1 MRKAISILLVFVM
14 CLSLLPANAIAKD
27 SSRTEQPLS
36 TELNKGSEI
45 PGTAYHVISKKN
57 YSIAPDISESVIIT
71 NNDAGNSQTVA
82 NVMQVNPNEGRAK
95 IVAGYGNRNPKEL
108 GWTLKT
114 TTEQAHVY
122 ERETGLNVVGG
133 VNASWFNINTG
144 EPSGYLVMNGVVH
157 HDNSSRAFLA
167 AFDDGSVNVFREGTT
182 LAQAE
187 ASQSEKQGKAVQIVE
202 AVDALVAMVW
212 DGKVVAS
219 QSGNG
224 GYYPRTS
231 VGVKAD
237 GTVVL
242 FQADGTMAPRSVG
255 YTAEEE
261 ARMMVA
267 LGCVAAIQLDEGGS
281 STYLSQREG
290 ESDLT
295 MRNTP
300 AGGSERVVSGTIL
313 VVSTVAASGEF
324 DHAAVTPDGEYYT
337 PASTVELS
345 ASAMDFSGA
354 PAKALPADA
363 VFTVSDTAMGT
374 VSETTVNGSG
384 ASAVFTSSGKTGDVT
399 IDLVSGGKAVGSTTL
414 HVQEPDALSFASSEV
429 NLNYNDVSELGFR
442 ATYQSEQVHLKD
454 GDISWAISDPDAG
467 SFANNCFTVTS
478 NVKYSGSPTVTAT
491 RGDLS
496 ASVTVNIGME
506 PTMVLDGGD
515 EDGKDYSHIGET
527 VSAGAI
533 SGDTIVRTVSY
544 GKGAVVKGSVV
555 SDTDEE
561 FADIVRFGHNAIKL
575 EYDWTNITAT
585 DGVCIGLDNIYLE
598 GTPTALGVWVYIPEG
613 VPVPWMRCQISTSTN
628 GGATWTKAYI
638 NFSEGKNQA
647 DTNMK
652 SGWQYLEADM
662 TQYAGAQIRIDKG
675 MLFRAMVTPSGIGWY
690 TTDGVKLDQANLKG
704 YILIDNLCAIYGAN
718 NQDVTAPVVSSIQ
731 LVNDDGTKTEL
742 EDGMTLHSDKLRFFV
757 TYHDSE
763 ETDPYATGV
772 ESAYFYFDG
781 TYRGK
786 YDRDILGSTSG
797 LMHFGNGLHSI
808 TFYLKDGYGN
818 VTRETRYFTVEAE
831 TPDVPNIA
839 LNTLGVPTVG
849 KTWQLALESDDP
861 ASITSL
867 TAAISVTRSYPVA
880 NVTFPEGVTGSWSY
894 DPSKGVVSV
903 EITTI
908 DHAKYTAGA
917 LATVDIPIPT
927 SVTEGSSINVQVTKG
942 SYGCKQTENLDI
954 SDLNQYATGFT
965 TPVANYPIE
974 AMYRITAET
983 AVAGSKATATVTVVR
998 DGAAAA
1004 GVSVYANDVLQGQT
1018 DENGQI
1024 DISGLTANEGSVNL
1038 RAEDAEGNCSYQIT
1052 LFSYNAVGDET
1063 GAPYNIIY
1071 ALSPAADGKTIT
1083 WMSDPRHSAA
1093 AAVAELST
1101 NADLS
1106 GAEQIDGTSRLISYS
1121 GSKQIN
1127 RVNGVTLSGLTAGAT
1142 YYYRVGDGTVWSAIR
1157 SFTVPAAGKQT
1168 RFFLL
1173 ADIQEEAALEG
1184 MGRIAD
1190 HLAGQY
1196 PFGVQLG
1203 DAVDNVRYYNQWDDA
1218 LKLFTLDGIRDTD
1231 VIHVIGNHEADDS
1244 GNGAIAVKS
1253 VFGVPADWYS
1263 VERGDVYIAVLNH
1276 TSDKDTLQQFAQWL
1290 IEDAAKTNCTWKV
1303 LVTHVPAYYTNPTGG
1318 GEIYQQYLPAA
1329 CDAAGIDFYFSGND
1343 HSYART
1349 APLTAGQVEEKGTVY
1364 YICGSTGGKSYSIVD
1379 NKDFHFEK
1387 ATLDFESIYV
1397 DVTADRFQATVTA
1410 YNVAEDG
1417 SKTVLDQYS
1426 KRKTPLCENDEHT
1439 YDYDSETDMLS
1450 CEVCGYETGA
1460 KESAYPGWAKDT
1472 KTGKNRYF
1480 IGGSPVTG
1488 ALVLPDGTYSFDQDA
1503 LAYQGTYELNGE
1515 QCEFD
1520 SGRFVRCTTADVVDA
1535 GLCGQTVYYVFYRD
1549 GRFAVGGSGAMN
1561 DYEFRGVTPIRK
1573 HNGQIKQIIIG
1584 KDITYIGKFNFNWCS
1599 KLQSVTFEEETKLE
1613 RIGWGAFGYSS
1624 LPSITIPDSVTQ
1636 IDGYAFYYCSKLTDV
1651 TINEASKLAV
1661 LGEYVFKADTRI
1673 TSLYIPDG
1681 VVKIGT
1687 DIFRDAHD
1695 TVTLSVAANSYA
1707 QSYAEKYGLAYVAR
1721 PVPTVIIASGSC
1733 GDNAAWELDNEGTLK
1748 ITGSGPMADN
1758 STNHTPWEAYKHQI
1772 RHVVIGRD
1780 ITAIG
1785 KFNFFWCSKLET
1797 VTFEEGTKLERIGWG
1812 AFGYSSL
1819 PAITIPD
1826 SVTRIDGYAFYYCSK
1841 LTGVAISENSK
1852 LESLGEYAF
1861 KADTKMTSLYIP
1873 DGVTKIGSAI
1883 FKDVTGVTL
1892 SVAENS
1898 YAQAYAE
1905 KYGIAY
1911 ETRKAKLTV
1920 VASGTCGENAAWTLD
1935 SEGVL
1940 NITGDGPMADNNT
1953 NQAPW
1958 EAYKYQI
1965 KQIVIGK
1972 DITYIGKFNFFRCSR
1987 LETVTFEEGSKLERI
2002 GWGAFGY
2009 SSLPAITIP
2018 DSVTQIDG
2026 YAFYYCSK
2034 LSNVEI
2040 SENSKLTRMGEYVF
2054 KADTSLTSLYIPDCT
2069 VQIGAGLFQDAI
2081 ANVTLYVAEN
2091 SYAQSYAKKYG
2102 IAYETRKAKLTVVA
2116 SGTCGENAAWTL
2128 DSEGVLNITG
2138 DGPMADNNTNQAPWE
2153 AYKYQIKQIVIG
2165 KGITYI
2171 GKFNFFWCNKL
2182 ETVTFE
2188 EGSQLERI
2196 GWGAFGYSSLPQ
2208 IAIPDSVTRLEG
2220 YAFYYCSNLSN
2231 VEISE
2236 SSCLTSLGECVFK
2249 ADTKLTSLYI
2259 PDGMNNIGWGIFEN
2273 AIANV
2278 TLSVAESSYA
2288 QTYAEKYGIAY
2299 VTRTARPAVVASG
2312 FCGEDAAWVLTS
2324 DGVLKITGSG
2334 PMADNETNHAPWEA
2348 CKYLIK
2354 QVMIGKDITYIG
2366 KFNFFWCNRL
2376 ETVTFED
2383 GSQLERIGW
2392 GAFGYSSLKT
2402 IAIPDS
2408 VTRLDGYAFYY
2419 CTKLNEVAISEG
2431 SNLESIGEYA
2441 FKGDTALLSLYIPN
2455 TVTEIED
2462 RILQDALNI
2471 VLSVA
2476 ANSYAQAYAEK
2487 LGYTYT
2493 VRGTT
2498 DAAQLETMV
2507 TELSIIPVDDELEEF
2522 QVLFLSELDDSN
2534 S

>member
-1 MRKAISILLVFVM
+1 MMCSVTKRITALFLCVMLL
-14 CLSLLPANAIAKD
+14 
-27 SSRTEQPLS
+27 LS
-36 TELNKGSEI
+36 TLPTAAFAIKGTDTNPQSTDAITSTVSNNLSKGSNI
-45 PGTAYHVISKKN
+45 DGTSYRVTSVKN

-122 ERETGLNVVGG
+122 EKETGLNVVGG

-212 DGKVVAS
+212 DGKVVVS
-219 QSGNG
+219 QSGNS

-231 VGVKAD
+231 VGIKAD

-337 PASTVELS
+337 PASTVELT

-363 VFTVSDTAMGT
+363 VFTVSDAAMGT
-374 VSETTVNGSG
+374 VSETAVSGSS

-399 IDLVSGGKAVGSTTL
+399 IDLVSGGKAVGSAVL

-429 NLNYNDVSELGFR
+429 NLNYNDVSDLGFR

-467 SFANNCFTVTS
+467 SFANNRFTVTS

-491 RGDLS
+491 RGELS

-506 PTMVLDGGD
+506 PTMILDGGD
-515 EDGKDYSHIGET
+515 EDPWDYSTIGTT
-527 VSAGAI
+527 VHNFNGMAANAVA
-533 SGDTIVRTVSY
+533 TYSY
-544 GKGAVVKGSVV
+544 DNGGIVKGSVI

-561 FADIVRFGHNAIKL
+561 YADIVRFGHKAIKL
-575 EYDWTNITAT
+575 EYDWTSITKT
-585 DGVCIGLDNIYLE
+585 DGACLGLGDNLAID
-598 GTPTALGVWVYIPEG
+598 GTPTAIGVWVYIPEG
-613 VPVPWMRCQISTSTN
+613 VPVPWLRAQIATSTN
-628 GGATWTKAYI
+628 GGEKWTNAYI
-638 NFSEGKNQA
+638 NFSGTDAKDEKG
-647 DTNMK
+647 NMLRP
-652 SGWQYLEADM
+652 GWQYLEADL
-662 TQYAGAQIRIDKG
+662 TQYAGALMRVNSG
-675 MLFRAMVTPSGIGWY
+675 MLFRAMVTTGGIGWY
-690 TTDGVKLDQANLKG
+690 TTDGVKLDKGDLKG
-704 YILIDNLCAIYGAN
+704 YILLDNLCVVYGAN

-831 TPDVPNIA
+831 KPDVPNIA

-1004 GVSVYANDVLQGQT
+1004 GVNVYANDVLQGQT
-1018 DENGQI
+1018 DENGRI
-1024 DISGLTANEGSVNL
+1024 DISGLTASEGSVNL

-1083 WMSDPRHSAA
+1083 WMSDPRRSAA

-1101 NADLS
+1101 SADLS
-1106 GAEQIDGTSRLISYS
+1106 EATQIEGTSRLISYS

-1184 MGRIAD
+1184 MRRIAD

-1218 LKLFTLDGIRDTD
+1218 LKLFTLDDIRDTD

-1244 GNGAIAVKS
+1244 GNGAIAAKS

-1290 IEDAAKTNCTWKV
+1290 IEDAAKTSCTWKV

-1417 SKTVLDQYS
+1417 SKTVLDRYS

-1472 KTGKNRYF
+1472 KTGRMRYF
-1480 IGGSPVTG
+1480 AGGNSVTG
-1488 ALVLPDGTYSFDQDA
+1488 VLVLTEGTYSFDQDG
-1503 LAYQGTYELNGE
+1503 LTYQGEYVICGETCQFENG
-1515 QCEFD
+1515 Q
-1520 SGRFVRCTTADVVDA
+1520 FVRCTTADLIDA
-1535 GLCGQTVYYVFYRD
+1535 GLCGQTANYVLYRD
-1549 GRFAVGGSGAMN
+1549 GKLIVGGYGNMVDN
-1561 DYEFRGVTPIRK
+1561 TPKRAPWEASK
-1573 HNGQIKQIIIG
+1573 KFIKQLFIG
-1584 KDITYIGKFNFNWCS
+1584 KDITAIGKFNFFWCDR
-1599 KLQSVTFEEETKLE
+1599 LESVHFEDDTKLA
-1613 RIGWGAFGYSS
+1613 RIGWGSFGYSS
-1624 LPSITIPDSVTQ
+1624 LPTISVPDTVTQ
-1636 IDGYAFYYCSKLTDV
+1636 IDGYAFYYCSKLTSITV
-1651 TINEASKLAV
+1651 NEASQLVRIGGYA
-1661 LGEYVFKADTRI
+1661 FKADTKLA
-1673 TSLYIPDG
+1673 SLYIPDNTTH
-1681 VVKIGT
+1681 IGP
-1687 DIFRDAHD
+1687 DIFQDARNN
-1695 TVTLSVAANSYA
+1695 VTLSVAANSYA

-1733 GDNAAWELDNEGTLK
+1733 GDNAAWELDNEGALK

-1797 VTFEEGTKLERIGWG
+1797 VTFEEGSQLDRIGWG

-1841 LTGVAISENSK
+1841 LTDVAISENSK

-1861 KADTKMTSLYIP
+1861 KADTEMTSLYIP
-1873 DGVTKIGSAI
+1873 DGVTKIGTAI
-1883 FKDVTGVTL
+1883 FKDVSGVTL

-1911 ETRKAKLTV
+1911 TARPVPAAII
-1920 VASGTCGENAAWTLD
+1920 ASGSCGDNAAWELD
-1935 SEGVL
+1935 NEG
-1940 NITGDGPMADNNT
+1940 T
-1953 NQAPW
+1953 
-1958 EAYKYQI
+1958 
-1965 KQIVIGK
+1965 
-1972 DITYIGKFNFFRCSR
+1972 
-1987 LETVTFEEGSKLERI
+1987 
-2002 GWGAFGY
+2002 
-2009 SSLPAITIP
+2009 
-2018 DSVTQIDG
+2018 
-2026 YAFYYCSK
+2026 
-2034 LSNVEI
+2034 
-2040 SENSKLTRMGEYVF
+2040 
-2054 KADTSLTSLYIPDCT
+2054 
-2069 VQIGAGLFQDAI
+2069 
-2081 ANVTLYVAEN
+2081 
-2091 SYAQSYAKKYG
+2091 
-2102 IAYETRKAKLTVVA
+2102 
-2116 SGTCGENAAWTL
+2116 
-2128 DSEGVLNITG
+2128 
-2138 DGPMADNNTNQAPWE
+2138 
-2153 AYKYQIKQIVIG
+2153 
-2165 KGITYI
+2165 
-2171 GKFNFFWCNKL
+2171 
-2182 ETVTFE
+2182 
-2188 EGSQLERI
+2188 
-2196 GWGAFGYSSLPQ
+2196 
-2208 IAIPDSVTRLEG
+2208 
-2220 YAFYYCSNLSN
+2220 
-2231 VEISE
+2231 
-2236 SSCLTSLGECVFK
+2236 
-2249 ADTKLTSLYI
+2249 
-2259 PDGMNNIGWGIFEN
+2259 
-2273 AIANV
+2273 
-2278 TLSVAESSYA
+2278 
-2288 QTYAEKYGIAY
+2288 
-2299 VTRTARPAVVASG
+2299 
-2312 FCGEDAAWVLTS
+2312 
-2324 DGVLKITGSG
+2324 LKITGSG
-2334 PMADNETNHAPWEA
+2334 PMADNGTNHSPWEA
-2348 CKYLIK
+2348 YKHQIR
-2354 QVMIGKDITYIG
+2354 QVIIGKDITAIG
-2366 KFNFFWCNRL
+2366 RFNFFWCSRI
-2376 ETVTFED
+2376 ESVSFEA

-2408 VTRLDGYAFYY
+2408 VNRIDGYAFYYCSKLSDVTIGENSRLASMGEYVFKADTSLHSLYIPDSTVQIGANIFLDAVANVTLSVGENSYAQAYAEKFGIAYVARPVPVRIVASGSCGENALWELDSEGTLKISGSGPMADNETNHAPWEACKQQIKQVVIGKDITYIGKFNFFWCSKLETVTFEADSKLERIGWGAFGYSSLETITIPDSVTRLDGYAFYY
-2419 CTKLNEVAISEG
+2419 CAKLTDVEISEK
-2431 SNLESIGEYA
+2431 SSLTSMGEYV
-2441 FKGDTALLSLYIPN
+2441 FKADTRMSSLYIPDG
-2455 TVTEIED
+2455 VTAMGKNIF
-2462 RILQDALNI
+2462 LDAAE
-2471 VLSVA
+2471 VTLSVA
-2476 ANSYAQAYAEK
+2476 AGSYAQAYAEMY
-2487 LGYTYT
+2487 GIAYTL
-2493 VRGTT
+2493 RGEA
-2498 DAAQLETMV
+2498 DAQAIAEFSGEIDMSPI
-2507 TELSIIPVDDELEEF
+2507 EDELAVFEEA
-2522 QVLFLSELDDSN
+2522 FLEQN
-2534 S
+2534 ER

>member
-1 MRKAISILLVFVM
+1 MRCSVTKRITALFLCVMLL
-14 CLSLLPANAIAKD
+14 
-27 SSRTEQPLS
+27 LS
-36 TELNKGSEI
+36 TLPTAAFAIKGTDTNPQSTDAITSTVSNNLSKGSNI
-45 PGTAYHVISKKN
+45 DGTSYRVTSVKN

-122 ERETGLNVVGG
+122 EREPGLNVVGG

-212 DGKVVAS
+212 DGKVVVS
-219 QSGNG
+219 QSGNS

-337 PASTVELS
+337 PNSTVELT

-363 VFTVSDTAMGT
+363 VFTVSDAAMGT

-399 IDLVSGGKAVGSTTL
+399 IDLISGGKTVGSTIL

-429 NLNYNDVSELGFR
+429 NLNYNDVSDLGFR

-454 GDISWAISDPDAG
+454 GDINWAISDPDAG
-467 SFANNCFTVTS
+467 SFANNRFAVTS

-496 ASVTVNIGME
+496 ATVTVNIGME
-506 PTMVLDGGD
+506 PTMILDGGD
-515 EDGKDYSHIGET
+515 EDPWDYSTIGTT
-527 VSAGAI
+527 VESFGGMASNAVATYHYAGR
-533 SGDTIVRTVSY
+533 G
-544 GKGAVVKGSVV
+544 GVVKGSIV
-555 SDTDEE
+555 SDTAEE
-561 FADIVRFGHNAIKL
+561 YADIVRFGHKAIKL
-575 EYDWTNITAT
+575 EYDWTGLTGT
-585 DGVCIGLDNIYLE
+585 DGACLGLGDNLAID

-613 VPVPWMRCQISTSTN
+613 VPVPWLRAQIATSTN
-628 GGATWTKAYI
+628 NGQSWTNAYV
-638 NFSEGKNQA
+638 NFSNGSAGSGEGLK
-647 DTNMK
+647 T
-652 SGWQYLEADM
+652 GWQYLEADL
-662 TQYAGAQIRIDKG
+662 TQYAGALIRANSG
-675 MLFRAMVTPSGIGWY
+675 MLFRAMVTTGGIGWY
-690 TTDGVKLDQANLKG
+690 TTDGVKLDKGDLKG
-704 YILIDNLCAIYGAN
+704 YILLDNFCVVYGAN
-718 NQDVTAPVVSSIQ
+718 NQDVTAPVVTSIQ

-786 YDRDILGSTSG
+786 YDCDILGSTSG

-831 TPDVPNIA
+831 KPDVPNIA
-839 LNTLGVPTVG
+839 LNTLGIPTVG

-867 TAAISVTRSYPVA
+867 TATISVTRSYPVTNA
-880 NVTFPEGVTGSWSY
+880 TFPEGVTGSWSY
-894 DPSKGVVSV
+894 DPSKGVISV

-942 SYGCKQTENLDI
+942 SYGCKQTEGLDI

-1018 DENGQI
+1018 DENGRI
-1024 DISGLTANEGSVNL
+1024 DISGLTASEGSVNL

-1101 NADLS
+1101 SADLS
-1106 GAEQIDGTSRLISYS
+1106 EATQIEGTSRLISYS

-1142 YYYRVGDGTVWSAIR
+1142 YYYRVGDGTVWSEIR

-1184 MGRIAD
+1184 MVRIAD

-1231 VIHVIGNHEADDS
+1231 VLHVIGNHEADDS
-1244 GNGAIAVKS
+1244 GNGAIAAKS

-1290 IEDAAKTNCTWKV
+1290 IEDAAKTSCTWKV

-1318 GEIYQQYLPAA
+1318 GEIYQQYLPVA

-1349 APLTAGQVEEKGTVY
+1349 APLTAGQVDEKGTVY

-1439 YDYDSETDMLS
+1439 YDYDSDTDILS

-1472 KTGKNRYF
+1472 KTGRMRYF
-1480 IGGSPVTG
+1480 AGGNSVTG
-1488 ALVLPDGTYSFDQDA
+1488 VLVLTEGTYSFDQDG
-1503 LAYQGTYELNGE
+1503 LTYQGEYVICGETCQFENG
-1515 QCEFD
+1515 Q
-1520 SGRFVRCTTADVVDA
+1520 FVRCTTADLIDA
-1535 GLCGQTVYYVFYRD
+1535 GLCGETANYVLYRD
-1549 GRFAVGGSGAMN
+1549 GKLVVGGYGDMVDN
-1561 DYEFRGVTPIRK
+1561 TPKRAPWEASK
-1573 HNGQIKQIIIG
+1573 KFIKQLFIG
-1584 KDITYIGKFNFNWCS
+1584 KDITAIGKFNFFWCDR
-1599 KLQSVTFEEETKLE
+1599 LESVHFEDDTKLA
-1613 RIGWGAFGYSS
+1613 RIGWGSFGYSS
-1624 LPSITIPDSVTQ
+1624 LPTISVPDTVTQ
-1636 IDGYAFYYCSKLTDV
+1636 IDGYAFYYCSKLTSITV
-1651 TINEASKLAV
+1651 NEASQLVRIGGYA
-1661 LGEYVFKADTRI
+1661 FKADTKLA
-1673 TSLYIPDG
+1673 SLYIPDNTTH
-1681 VVKIGT
+1681 IGP
-1687 DIFRDAHD
+1687 DIFQDARNN
-1695 TVTLSVAANSYA
+1695 VTLSVAANSYA

-1721 PVPTVIIASGSC
+1721 PVPAVIIASGSC

-1758 STNHTPWEAYKHQI
+1758 NTNHAPWEAYKHQI
-1772 RHVVIGRD
+1772 KQVVIGKD

-1785 KFNFFWCSKLET
+1785 KFNFFWCSRIES
-1797 VTFEEGTKLERIGWG
+1797 VSFEEGSQLERIGWG

-1841 LTGVAISENSK
+1841 LTDVAISENSK
-1852 LESLGEYAF
+1852 LASLGEYAF
-1861 KADTKMTSLYIP
+1861 KADGKMTYLYIP
-1873 DGVTKIGSAI
+1873 DGVTKIGTAI
-1883 FKDVTGVTL
+1883 FKDVSGVTL

-1911 ETRKAKLTV
+1911 TARPVPAAII
-1920 VASGTCGENAAWTLD
+1920 ASGSCGNNAAWELD
-1935 SEGVL
+1935 NEG
-1940 NITGDGPMADNNT
+1940 T
-1953 NQAPW
+1953 
-1958 EAYKYQI
+1958 
-1965 KQIVIGK
+1965 
-1972 DITYIGKFNFFRCSR
+1972 
-1987 LETVTFEEGSKLERI
+1987 
-2002 GWGAFGY
+2002 
-2009 SSLPAITIP
+2009 
-2018 DSVTQIDG
+2018 
-2026 YAFYYCSK
+2026 
-2034 LSNVEI
+2034 
-2040 SENSKLTRMGEYVF
+2040 
-2054 KADTSLTSLYIPDCT
+2054 
-2069 VQIGAGLFQDAI
+2069 
-2081 ANVTLYVAEN
+2081 
-2091 SYAQSYAKKYG
+2091 
-2102 IAYETRKAKLTVVA
+2102 
-2116 SGTCGENAAWTL
+2116 
-2128 DSEGVLNITG
+2128 
-2138 DGPMADNNTNQAPWE
+2138 
-2153 AYKYQIKQIVIG
+2153 
-2165 KGITYI
+2165 
-2171 GKFNFFWCNKL
+2171 
-2182 ETVTFE
+2182 
-2188 EGSQLERI
+2188 
-2196 GWGAFGYSSLPQ
+2196 
-2208 IAIPDSVTRLEG
+2208 
-2220 YAFYYCSNLSN
+2220 
-2231 VEISE
+2231 
-2236 SSCLTSLGECVFK
+2236 
-2249 ADTKLTSLYI
+2249 
-2259 PDGMNNIGWGIFEN
+2259 
-2273 AIANV
+2273 
-2278 TLSVAESSYA
+2278 
-2288 QTYAEKYGIAY
+2288 
-2299 VTRTARPAVVASG
+2299 
-2312 FCGEDAAWVLTS
+2312 
-2324 DGVLKITGSG
+2324 LKITGSG
-2334 PMADNETNHAPWEA
+2334 PMADNGTNHSPWEA
-2348 CKYLIK
+2348 YKHQIR
-2354 QVMIGKDITYIG
+2354 QVIIGKDITAIG
-2366 KFNFFWCNRL
+2366 RFNFFWCSRI
-2376 ETVTFED
+2376 ESVSFEA

-2408 VTRLDGYAFYY
+2408 VTRIDGYAFYY
-2419 CTKLNEVAISEG
+2419 CSKLSDVT
-2431 SNLESIGEYA
+2431 IGENSRLASMGEYV
-2441 FKGDTALLSLYIPN
+2441 FKADTSLHSLYIPDS
-2455 TVTEIED
+2455 TVQIGAN
-2462 RILQDALNI
+2462 IFLDAVAN
-2471 VLSVA
+2471 VTLSVGE
-2476 ANSYAQAYAEK
+2476 NSYAQAYAEK
-2487 LGYTYT
+2487 FGIAYVARPVPVRIVASGSCGENALWELDSEGTLKISGSGPMADNETNHAPWEACKQQIKQVVIGKDITYIGKFNFFWCSKLETVTFEADSKLERIGWGAFGYSSLETITIPDSVTRLDGYAFYYCAKLT
-2493 VRGTT
+2493 DVEISEKSSLTSMGEYVFKADTRMSSLYIPDGVTAMGKNIFL
-2498 DAAQLETMV
+2498 DAAEV
-2507 TELSIIPVDDELEEF
+2507 TLSVAAGSYAQAYAEIYGIAYTLRGEADAQAIAEFSGEIDMSPIEDELAVFEEA
-2522 QVLFLSELDDSN
+2522 FLEQN
-2534 S
+2534 ER

>member
-187 ASQSEKQGKAVQIVE
+187 ASQSEKQGKTVQIVE

-212 DGKVVAS
+212 DGKVVVS
-219 QSGNG
+219 QSGNS

-337 PASTVELS
+337 PASTVELT

-363 VFTVSDTAMGT
+363 VFTVSDAAMGT
-374 VSETTVNGSG
+374 VSETAVSGSG

-399 IDLVSGGKAVGSTTL
+399 IDLVSGGKAVGSTIL

-454 GDISWAISDPDAG
+454 GDISWTISDPDAG
-467 SFANNCFTVTS
+467 SFANNRFTVTS

-496 ASVTVNIGME
+496 ATVTVNIGME
-506 PTMVLDGGD
+506 PTMILDGGD
-515 EDGKDYSHIGET
+515 EDPWDYSTIGTT
-527 VSAGAI
+527 VLNFNGMAANAVA
-533 SGDTIVRTVSY
+533 TCSY
-544 GKGAVVKGSVV
+544 NKGGIVKGSVV
-555 SDTDEE
+555 SDTAEE
-561 FADIVRFGHNAIKL
+561 YADIVRFGHKAIKL
-575 EYDWTNITAT
+575 EYDWTGLTGT
-585 DGVCIGLDNIYLE
+585 DGACLGLGDNLAID

-613 VPVPWMRCQISTSTN
+613 VPVPWLRAQIATSTN
-628 GGATWTKAYI
+628 NGQSWTNAYV
-638 NFSEGKNQA
+638 NFSNGSAGSGEGLK
-647 DTNMK
+647 T
-652 SGWQYLEADM
+652 GWQYLEADL
-662 TQYAGAQIRIDKG
+662 TQYAGALIRANSG
-675 MLFRAMVTPSGIGWY
+675 MLFRAMVTTGGIGWY
-690 TTDGVKLDQANLKG
+690 TTDGVKLDKGDLKG
-704 YILIDNLCAIYGAN
+704 YILLDNFCVVYGAN

-831 TPDVPNIA
+831 KPDVPNIA

-894 DPSKGVVSV
+894 DSSKGVVSV

-1004 GVSVYANDVLQGQT
+1004 GVNVYANDVLQGQT
-1018 DENGQI
+1018 DENGRI
-1024 DISGLTANEGSVNL
+1024 DISGLTASEGSVNL
-1038 RAEDAEGNCSYQIT
+1038 RAEDVEGNCSYQIT

-1127 RVNGVTLSGLTAGAT
+1127 RVNGVTLSCLTAGAT

-1168 RFFLL
+1168 HFFLL

-1290 IEDAAKTNCTWKV
+1290 IEDAAKTSCTWKV

-1397 DVTADRFQATVTA
+1397 DVTADRFHATVTA

-1797 VTFEEGTKLERIGWG
+1797 VTFEEGSQLDRIGWG

-1841 LTGVAISENSK
+1841 LTDVAISENSK
-1852 LESLGEYAF
+1852 LASLGEYAF
-1861 KADTKMTSLYIP
+1861 KADGKMTYLYIP
-1873 DGVTKIGSAI
+1873 DGVTKIGTAI
-1883 FKDVTGVTL
+1883 FKDVSGVTL

-1911 ETRKAKLTV
+1911 TARPVPAAII
-1920 VASGTCGENAAWTLD
+1920 ASGSCGDNAAWELD
-1935 SEGVL
+1935 NEG
-1940 NITGDGPMADNNT
+1940 T
-1953 NQAPW
+1953 
-1958 EAYKYQI
+1958 
-1965 KQIVIGK
+1965 
-1972 DITYIGKFNFFRCSR
+1972 
-1987 LETVTFEEGSKLERI
+1987 
-2002 GWGAFGY
+2002 
-2009 SSLPAITIP
+2009 
-2018 DSVTQIDG
+2018 
-2026 YAFYYCSK
+2026 
-2034 LSNVEI
+2034 
-2040 SENSKLTRMGEYVF
+2040 
-2054 KADTSLTSLYIPDCT
+2054 
-2069 VQIGAGLFQDAI
+2069 
-2081 ANVTLYVAEN
+2081 
-2091 SYAQSYAKKYG
+2091 
-2102 IAYETRKAKLTVVA
+2102 
-2116 SGTCGENAAWTL
+2116 
-2128 DSEGVLNITG
+2128 
-2138 DGPMADNNTNQAPWE
+2138 
-2153 AYKYQIKQIVIG
+2153 
-2165 KGITYI
+2165 
-2171 GKFNFFWCNKL
+2171 
-2182 ETVTFE
+2182 
-2188 EGSQLERI
+2188 
-2196 GWGAFGYSSLPQ
+2196 
-2208 IAIPDSVTRLEG
+2208 
-2220 YAFYYCSNLSN
+2220 
-2231 VEISE
+2231 
-2236 SSCLTSLGECVFK
+2236 
-2249 ADTKLTSLYI
+2249 
-2259 PDGMNNIGWGIFEN
+2259 
-2273 AIANV
+2273 
-2278 TLSVAESSYA
+2278 
-2288 QTYAEKYGIAY
+2288 
-2299 VTRTARPAVVASG
+2299 
-2312 FCGEDAAWVLTS
+2312 
-2324 DGVLKITGSG
+2324 LKITGSG
-2334 PMADNETNHAPWEA
+2334 PMADNGTNHSPWEA
-2348 CKYLIK
+2348 YKHQIR
-2354 QVMIGKDITYIG
+2354 QVIIGKDITAIG
-2366 KFNFFWCNRL
+2366 RFNFFWCSRI
-2376 ETVTFED
+2376 ESVSFEA

-2408 VTRLDGYAFYY
+2408 VTRIDGYAFYY
-2419 CTKLNEVAISEG
+2419 CSKLSDVT
-2431 SNLESIGEYA
+2431 IGENSRLASMGEYV
-2441 FKGDTALLSLYIPN
+2441 FKADTSLHSLYIPDS
-2455 TVTEIED
+2455 TVQIGAN
-2462 RILQDALNI
+2462 IFLDAVAN
-2471 VLSVA
+2471 VTLSVGE
-2476 ANSYAQAYAEK
+2476 NSYAQAYAEK
-2487 LGYTYT
+2487 FGIAYVARPVPVRIVASGSCGENALWELDSEGTLKISGSGPMADNETNHAPWEACKQQIKQVVIGKDITYIGKFNFFWCSKLETVTFEADSKLERIGWGAFGYSSLETITIPDSVTRLDGYAFYYCAKLT
-2493 VRGTT
+2493 DVEISEKSSLTSMGEYVFKADTRMSSLYIPDGVTAMGKNIFL
-2498 DAAQLETMV
+2498 DAAEV
-2507 TELSIIPVDDELEEF
+2507 TLSVAAGSYAQAYAEMYGIAYTLRGEADAQAIAEFSGEIDMSPIEDELAVFEEA
-2522 QVLFLSELDDSN
+2522 FLEQN
-2534 S
+2534 ER

>member
-212 DGKVVAS
+212 DGKVVVS

-231 VGVKAD
+231 VGIKAD

-337 PASTVELS
+337 PNSTVELS

-363 VFTVSDTAMGT
+363 VFTVSDAAMGT
-374 VSETTVNGSG
+374 VSETAVSGSS

-399 IDLVSGGKAVGSTTL
+399 IDLVSGGKAVGSTIL

-467 SFANNCFTVTS
+467 SFANNRFTVTS

-496 ASVTVNIGME
+496 ATVTVNIGME
-506 PTMVLDGGD
+506 PTMILDGGD
-515 EDGKDYSHIGET
+515 EDPWDYSTIGTT
-527 VSAGAI
+527 VHNFNGMAANAVA
-533 SGDTIVRTVSY
+533 TYSY
-544 GKGAVVKGSVV
+544 DKGGIVKGSVV
-555 SDTDEE
+555 SDTAEE
-561 FADIVRFGHNAIKL
+561 YADIVRFGHKAIKL
-575 EYDWTNITAT
+575 EYDWTGLTGT
-585 DGVCIGLDNIYLE
+585 DGACLGLGDNLAID

-613 VPVPWMRCQISTSTN
+613 VPVPWLRAQIATSTN
-628 GGATWTKAYI
+628 NGQSWTNAYV
-638 NFSEGKNQA
+638 NFSNGSAGSGEGLK
-647 DTNMK
+647 T
-652 SGWQYLEADM
+652 GWQYLEADL
-662 TQYAGAQIRIDKG
+662 TQYAGALIRANSG
-675 MLFRAMVTPSGIGWY
+675 MLFRAMVTTGGIGWY
-690 TTDGVKLDQANLKG
+690 TTDGVKLDKGDLKG
-704 YILIDNLCAIYGAN
+704 YILLDNFCVVYGAN

-757 TYHDSE
+757 TYNDSE

-786 YDRDILGSTSG
+786 YDCDILGSTSG

-831 TPDVPNIA
+831 KPDVPNIV
-839 LNTLGVPTVG
+839 LNAQGVPTVG

-880 NVTFPEGVTGSWSY
+880 NVTFPEGVMGSWSY

-903 EITTI
+903 EITAI
-908 DHAKYTAGA
+908 DHEKYTTGA
-917 LATVDIPIPT
+917 LATIDIPIST
-927 SVTEGSSINVQVTKG
+927 SVTEGSSINVQVPKG

-1004 GVSVYANDVLQGQT
+1004 GVSVYANDILQGQT
-1018 DENGQI
+1018 DENGHI
-1024 DISGLTANEGSVNL
+1024 DISGLTASEGSVNL

-1093 AAVAELST
+1093 AAIAELST

-1106 GAEQIDGTSRLISYS
+1106 GAEQIEGTSRLISYS

-1244 GNGAIAVKS
+1244 GNGAIAARS

-1290 IEDAAKTNCTWKV
+1290 IEDAAKTSCTWKV

-1349 APLTAGQVEEKGTVY
+1349 APLTAGQVDEKGTVY

-1450 CEVCGYETGA
+1450 CEVCGYENGA

-1721 PVPTVIIASGSC
+1721 PVPAVIIASGSC

-1797 VTFEEGTKLERIGWG
+1797 VTFEEGSQLDRIGWG

-1841 LTGVAISENSK
+1841 LTDVAISENSK

-1873 DGVTKIGSAI
+1873 DGVAKIGTAI
-1883 FKDVTGVTL
+1883 FKDVSGVTL

-1911 ETRKAKLTV
+1911 
-1920 VASGTCGENAAWTLD
+1920 
-1935 SEGVL
+1935 
-1940 NITGDGPMADNNT
+1940 
-1953 NQAPW
+1953 
-1958 EAYKYQI
+1958 
-1965 KQIVIGK
+1965 
-1972 DITYIGKFNFFRCSR
+1972 
-1987 LETVTFEEGSKLERI
+1987 
-2002 GWGAFGY
+2002 
-2009 SSLPAITIP
+2009 
-2018 DSVTQIDG
+2018 
-2026 YAFYYCSK
+2026 
-2034 LSNVEI
+2034 
-2040 SENSKLTRMGEYVF
+2040 
-2054 KADTSLTSLYIPDCT
+2054 
-2069 VQIGAGLFQDAI
+2069 
-2081 ANVTLYVAEN
+2081 
-2091 SYAQSYAKKYG
+2091 
-2102 IAYETRKAKLTVVA
+2102 
-2116 SGTCGENAAWTL
+2116 
-2128 DSEGVLNITG
+2128 
-2138 DGPMADNNTNQAPWE
+2138 
-2153 AYKYQIKQIVIG
+2153 
-2165 KGITYI
+2165 
-2171 GKFNFFWCNKL
+2171 
-2182 ETVTFE
+2182 
-2188 EGSQLERI
+2188 
-2196 GWGAFGYSSLPQ
+2196 
-2208 IAIPDSVTRLEG
+2208 
-2220 YAFYYCSNLSN
+2220 
-2231 VEISE
+2231 
-2236 SSCLTSLGECVFK
+2236 
-2249 ADTKLTSLYI
+2249 
-2259 PDGMNNIGWGIFEN
+2259 
-2273 AIANV
+2273 
-2278 TLSVAESSYA
+2278 
-2288 QTYAEKYGIAY
+2288 
-2299 VTRTARPAVVASG
+2299 TARPVPAAIIASG
-2312 FCGEDAAWVLTS
+2312 SCGDNAVWELDNEGT
-2324 DGVLKITGSG
+2324 LKITGSG
-2334 PMADNETNHAPWEA
+2334 PMADNGTNHSPWEA
-2348 CKYLIK
+2348 YKHQIR
-2354 QVMIGKDITYIG
+2354 QVIIGKDITAIG
-2366 KFNFFWCNRL
+2366 RFNFFWCSRI
-2376 ETVTFED
+2376 ESVSFEA

-2408 VTRLDGYAFYY
+2408 VTRIDGYAFYY
-2419 CTKLNEVAISEG
+2419 CSKLSDVT
-2431 SNLESIGEYA
+2431 IGENSRLASMGEYV
-2441 FKGDTALLSLYIPN
+2441 FKADTSLHSLYIPDS
-2455 TVTEIED
+2455 TVQIGAN
-2462 RILQDALNI
+2462 IFLDAVAN
-2471 VLSVA
+2471 VTLSVGE
-2476 ANSYAQAYAEK
+2476 NSYAQAYAEK
-2487 LGYTYT
+2487 FGIAYVARPVPVRIVASGSCGENALWELDSEGTLKISGSGPMADNETNHAPWEACKQQIKQVVIGKDITYIGKFNFFWCSKLETVTFEADSKLERIGWGAFGYSSLETITIPDSVTRLDGYAFYYCAKLT
-2493 VRGTT
+2493 DVEISEKSSLTSMGEYVFKADTRMSRLYIPDGVTAMGKNIFL
-2498 DAAQLETMV
+2498 DAAEV
-2507 TELSIIPVDDELEEF
+2507 TLSVAAGSYAQAYAEMYGIAYTLRGEADAQAIAEFSGEIDMSPIEDELAVFEEA
-2522 QVLFLSELDDSN
+2522 FLEQN
-2534 S
+2534 ER

>member
-1 MRKAISILLVFVM
+1 
-14 CLSLLPANAIAKD
+14 
-27 SSRTEQPLS
+27 
-36 TELNKGSEI
+36 
-45 PGTAYHVISKKN
+45 
-57 YSIAPDISESVIIT
+57 
-71 NNDAGNSQTVA
+71 
-82 NVMQVNPNEGRAK
+82 
-95 IVAGYGNRNPKEL
+95 
-108 GWTLKT
+108 
-114 TTEQAHVY
+114 
-122 ERETGLNVVGG
+122 
-133 VNASWFNINTG
+133 
-144 EPSGYLVMNGVVH
+144 
-157 HDNSSRAFLA
+157 
-167 AFDDGSVNVFREGTT
+167 
-182 LAQAE
+182 
-187 ASQSEKQGKAVQIVE
+187 
-202 AVDALVAMVW
+202 
-212 DGKVVAS
+212 
-219 QSGNG
+219 
-224 GYYPRTS
+224 
-231 VGVKAD
+231 
-237 GTVVL
+237 
-242 FQADGTMAPRSVG
+242 
-255 YTAEEE
+255 
-261 ARMMVA
+261 
-267 LGCVAAIQLDEGGS
+267 
-281 STYLSQREG
+281 
-290 ESDLT
+290 
-295 MRNTP
+295 
-300 AGGSERVVSGTIL
+300 
-313 VVSTVAASGEF
+313 
-324 DHAAVTPDGEYYT
+324 
-337 PASTVELS
+337 
-345 ASAMDFSGA
+345 
-354 PAKALPADA
+354 
-363 VFTVSDTAMGT
+363 
-374 VSETTVNGSG
+374 
-384 ASAVFTSSGKTGDVT
+384 
-399 IDLVSGGKAVGSTTL
+399 
-414 HVQEPDALSFASSEV
+414 
-429 NLNYNDVSELGFR
+429 
-442 ATYQSEQVHLKD
+442 
-454 GDISWAISDPDAG
+454 
-467 SFANNCFTVTS
+467 
-478 NVKYSGSPTVTAT
+478 
-491 RGDLS
+491 
-496 ASVTVNIGME
+496 
-506 PTMVLDGGD
+506 
-515 EDGKDYSHIGET
+515 
-527 VSAGAI
+527 
-533 SGDTIVRTVSY
+533 
-544 GKGAVVKGSVV
+544 
-555 SDTDEE
+555 
-561 FADIVRFGHNAIKL
+561 
-575 EYDWTNITAT
+575 
-585 DGVCIGLDNIYLE
+585 
-598 GTPTALGVWVYIPEG
+598 
-613 VPVPWMRCQISTSTN
+613 
-628 GGATWTKAYI
+628 
-638 NFSEGKNQA
+638 
-647 DTNMK
+647 
-652 SGWQYLEADM
+652 
-662 TQYAGAQIRIDKG
+662 
-675 MLFRAMVTPSGIGWY
+675 MLFRAMVTTSGIGWY
-690 TTDGVKLDQANLKG
+690 TTDGVKLDKGDLKG
-704 YILIDNLCAIYGAN
+704 YILLDNFCVVYGAN
-718 NQDVTAPVVSSIQ
+718 NQDVTAPVVTSIQ

-786 YDRDILGSTSG
+786 YDCDILGSTSG

-831 TPDVPNIA
+831 KPDVPNIA

-917 LATVDIPIPT
+917 LATVGIPIPT

-965 TPVANYPIE
+965 TPVANYPVE

-1004 GVSVYANDVLQGQT
+1004 GVNVYANDVLQGQT
-1018 DENGQI
+1018 DENGRI
-1024 DISGLTANEGSVNL
+1024 DISGLTASEGSVNL

-1364 YICGSTGGKSYSIVD
+1364 YICGSTGGKSYSIV
-1379 NKDFHFEK
+1379 NNPDFHFEK
-1387 ATLDFESIYV
+1387 TTLDFESIYV

-1721 PVPTVIIASGSC
+1721 PVPAVIIASGSC

-1797 VTFEEGTKLERIGWG
+1797 VTFEEGSQLDRIGWG

-1841 LTGVAISENSK
+1841 LTDVAISENSK
-1852 LESLGEYAF
+1852 LASLGEYAF
-1861 KADTKMTSLYIP
+1861 KADGKMTYLYIP
-1873 DGVTKIGSAI
+1873 DGVTKIGTAI
-1883 FKDVTGVTL
+1883 FKDVSGVTL

-1911 ETRKAKLTV
+1911 TARPVPAAII
-1920 VASGTCGENAAWTLD
+1920 ASGSCGDNAAWELDNEGTLK
-1935 SEGVL
+1935 
-1940 NITGDGPMADNNT
+1940 ITGSGPMADNGT
-1953 NQAPW
+1953 NHSPW
-1958 EAYKYQI
+1958 EAYKHQI
-1965 KQIVIGK
+1965 RQVVVGK
-1972 DITYIGKFNFFRCSR
+1972 DIT
-1987 LETVTFEEGSKLERI
+1987 
-2002 GWGAFGY
+2002 A
-2009 SSLPAITIP
+2009 
-2018 DSVTQIDG
+2018 
-2026 YAFYYCSK
+2026 
-2034 LSNVEI
+2034 
-2040 SENSKLTRMGEYVF
+2040 
-2054 KADTSLTSLYIPDCT
+2054 
-2069 VQIGAGLFQDAI
+2069 
-2081 ANVTLYVAEN
+2081 
-2091 SYAQSYAKKYG
+2091 
-2102 IAYETRKAKLTVVA
+2102 
-2116 SGTCGENAAWTL
+2116 
-2128 DSEGVLNITG
+2128 
-2138 DGPMADNNTNQAPWE
+2138 
-2153 AYKYQIKQIVIG
+2153 
-2165 KGITYI
+2165 I
-2171 GKFNFFWCNKL
+2171 GKFNFFWCSKL
-2182 ETVTFE
+2182 QAVTFE
-2188 EGSQLERI
+2188 EDSQLERI
-2196 GWGAFGYSSLPQ
+2196 GWGAFGYSSLQ
-2208 IAIPDSVTRLEG
+2208 TIAIPDSVTRIDG
-2220 YAFYYCSNLSN
+2220 YAFYYCSKLSD
-2231 VEISE
+2231 VTI
-2236 SSCLTSLGECVFK
+2236 GENSRLASMGEYVFK
-2249 ADTKLTSLYI
+2249 ADTSLHSLYI
-2259 PDGMNNIGWGIFEN
+2259 PDSTVQIGANIFLD
-2273 AIANV
+2273 AVANV
-2278 TLSVAESSYA
+2278 TLSVGENSYA
-2288 QTYAEKYGIAY
+2288 QAYAEKFGIAY
-2299 VTRTARPAVVASG
+2299 VARPVPVRIVASG
-2312 FCGEDAAWVLTS
+2312 SCGENALWELDS
-2324 DGVLKITGSG
+2324 EGILKISGSG

-2348 CKYLIK
+2348 CKQQIK
-2354 QVMIGKDITYIG
+2354 QVVIGKDITYIG
-2366 KFNFFWCNRL
+2366 KFNFFWCSKL
-2376 ETVTFED
+2376 ETVTFEAD
-2383 GSQLERIGW
+2383 SKLERIGW
-2392 GAFGYSSLKT
+2392 GAFGYSSLET
-2402 IAIPDS
+2402 ITIPDS

-2419 CTKLNEVAISEG
+2419 CAKLTDVEISEK
-2431 SNLESIGEYA
+2431 SSLTSMGEYV
-2441 FKGDTALLSLYIPN
+2441 FKADTMMSSLYIPDG
-2455 TVTEIED
+2455 VTAMGKNIF
-2462 RILQDALNI
+2462 LDAAE
-2471 VLSVA
+2471 VTLSVA
-2476 ANSYAQAYAEK
+2476 AGSYAQAYAEMY
-2487 LGYTYT
+2487 GIAYTL
-2493 VRGTT
+2493 RGEA
-2498 DAAQLETMV
+2498 DAQAIAEFSGEIDMSPI
-2507 TELSIIPVDDELEEF
+2507 EDELAVFEEA
-2522 QVLFLSELDDSN
+2522 FLEQN
-2534 S
+2534 ER

>member
-1 MRKAISILLVFVM
+1 MRCSVTKRITALFLCVMLL
-14 CLSLLPANAIAKD
+14 
-27 SSRTEQPLS
+27 LS
-36 TELNKGSEI
+36 TLPTAAFAIKGTDTNPQSTDAITSTVSNNLSKGSNI
-45 PGTAYHVISKKN
+45 DGTSYRVTSVKN

-212 DGKVVAS
+212 DGKVVVS
-219 QSGNG
+219 QSGNS

-337 PASTVELS
+337 PNSTVELT

-363 VFTVSDTAMGT
+363 VFTVSDAAMGT

-399 IDLVSGGKAVGSTTL
+399 IDLVSGGKTVGSTIL

-429 NLNYNDVSELGFR
+429 NLNYNDVSDLGFR

-467 SFANNCFTVTS
+467 SFANNRFTVTS

-496 ASVTVNIGME
+496 ATVTVNIGME
-506 PTMVLDGGD
+506 PTMILDGGD
-515 EDGKDYSHIGET
+515 EDPWDYSTIGTT
-527 VSAGAI
+527 VESFDGMASNAVATYHYAGR
-533 SGDTIVRTVSY
+533 G
-544 GKGAVVKGSVV
+544 GVVKGSIV
-555 SDTDEE
+555 SDTAEE
-561 FADIVRFGHNAIKL
+561 YADIVRFGHKAIKL
-575 EYDWTNITAT
+575 EYDWTGLTGT
-585 DGVCIGLDNIYLE
+585 DGACLGLGDNLSID

-613 VPVPWMRCQISTSTN
+613 VPVPWLRAQIATSTN
-628 GGATWTKAYI
+628 NGQSWTNAYV
-638 NFSEGKNQA
+638 NFSNGSAGSGEGLK
-647 DTNMK
+647 T
-652 SGWQYLEADM
+652 GWQYLEADL
-662 TQYAGAQIRIDKG
+662 TQYAGALIRANSG
-675 MLFRAMVTPSGIGWY
+675 MLFRAMVTTSGIGWY
-690 TTDGVKLDQANLKG
+690 TTDGVKLDKGDLKG
-704 YILIDNLCAIYGAN
+704 YILLDNFCVVYGAN
-718 NQDVTAPVVSSIQ
+718 NQDVTAPVVTSIQ

-742 EDGMTLHSDKLRFFV
+742 ENGMTLHSDKLRFFV

-786 YDRDILGSTSG
+786 YDCDILGSTSG

-831 TPDVPNIA
+831 KPDVPNIV

-861 ASITSL
+861 ASVTSL

-1004 GVSVYANDVLQGQT
+1004 GVNVYANDVLQGQT
-1018 DENGQI
+1018 DGNGRI
-1024 DISGLTANEGSVNL
+1024 DISGLTASEGSVNL

-1101 NADLS
+1101 SADLS
-1106 GAEQIDGTSRLISYS
+1106 EATQIEGTSRLISYS

-1127 RVNGVTLSGLTAGAT
+1127 RVNDVTLSGLTAGAT

-1184 MGRIAD
+1184 MVRIAD

-1231 VIHVIGNHEADDS
+1231 VLHVIGNHEADDS
-1244 GNGAIAVKS
+1244 GNGAIAARS
-1253 VFGVPADWYS
+1253 VFGVPAAWYS

-1290 IEDAAKTNCTWKV
+1290 IEDAAKTSCTWKV

-1439 YDYDSETDMLS
+1439 YDYDSDTDILS

-1472 KTGKNRYF
+1472 KTGRMRYF
-1480 IGGSPVTG
+1480 AGGNSVTG
-1488 ALVLPDGTYSFDQDA
+1488 VLVLTEGTYSFDQDG
-1503 LAYQGTYELNGE
+1503 LTYQGEYVICGETCQFENG
-1515 QCEFD
+1515 Q
-1520 SGRFVRCTTADVVDA
+1520 FVRCTTADLINA
-1535 GLCGQTVYYVFYRD
+1535 GLCGQTANYVLYRD
-1549 GRFAVGGSGAMN
+1549 GKLVVGGYGDMVDNIAKRAPWGN
-1561 DYEFRGVTPIRK
+1561 YRYYIK
-1573 HNGQIKQIIIG
+1573 HILIG
-1584 KDITYIGKFNFNWCS
+1584 NEITAIGKFNFFQCS
-1599 KLQSVTFEEETKLE
+1599 RLESVSFAENIKLA

-1636 IDGYAFYYCSKLTDV
+1636 IDGYAFYYCSKLSSV
-1651 TINEASKLAV
+1651 EISENSKLARM
-1661 LGEYVFKADTRI
+1661 GESVFKADAKLKY
-1673 TSLYIPDG
+1673 LYIPDG
-1681 VVKIGT
+1681 TNNIGWG
-1687 DIFRDAHD
+1687 IFEGAGNNV
-1695 TVTLSVAANSYA
+1695 TVSVAANSYA
-1707 QSYAEKYGLAYVAR
+1707 QAYAEKYGISYETR
-1721 PVPTVIIASGSC
+1721 TPKPTVVASGSC
-1733 GDNAAWELDNEGTLK
+1733 GENTAWTLNSEGVLSV
-1748 ITGSGPMADN
+1748 TGNGPMSDN
-1758 STNHTPWEAYKHQI
+1758 NTNHAPWEAYKYQI
-1772 RHVVIGRD
+1772 RQVVIGKD
-1780 ITAIG
+1780 ITYIG
-1785 KFNFFWCSKLET
+1785 KFNFFRCSRLET

-1940 NITGDGPMADNNT
+1940 NFTGVGPMADNNT
-1953 NQAPW
+1953 YQAPW

-1972 DITYIGKFNFFRCSR
+1972 D
-1987 LETVTFEEGSKLERI
+1987 
-2002 GWGAFGY
+2002 
-2009 SSLPAITIP
+2009 
-2018 DSVTQIDG
+2018 
-2026 YAFYYCSK
+2026 
-2034 LSNVEI
+2034 
-2040 SENSKLTRMGEYVF
+2040 
-2054 KADTSLTSLYIPDCT
+2054 
-2069 VQIGAGLFQDAI
+2069 
-2081 ANVTLYVAEN
+2081 
-2091 SYAQSYAKKYG
+2091 
-2102 IAYETRKAKLTVVA
+2102 
-2116 SGTCGENAAWTL
+2116 
-2128 DSEGVLNITG
+2128 
-2138 DGPMADNNTNQAPWE
+2138 
-2153 AYKYQIKQIVIG
+2153 
-2165 KGITYI
+2165 ITYI

-2354 QVMIGKDITYIG
+2354 QVMIGKDVTYIG